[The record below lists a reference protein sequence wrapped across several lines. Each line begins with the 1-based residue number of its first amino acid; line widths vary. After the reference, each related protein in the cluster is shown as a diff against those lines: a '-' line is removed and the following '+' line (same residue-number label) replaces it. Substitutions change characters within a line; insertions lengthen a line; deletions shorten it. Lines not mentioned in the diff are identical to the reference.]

1 MFTGLVEE
9 VGTIGGIVERGG
21 NHRITINAPATA
33 KELQQG
39 NSVAVSGVCLT
50 ALDITP
56 QSFCADLAAETWR
69 LTSFSR
75 VTQGALVNLEL
86 PLKADGRMGG
96 HMVQGHVDGTGR
108 FVGLEPIVDAD
119 DFWLLIDIPENL
131 EKYVVFK
138 GSIAIEGISL
148 TVAKLEG
155 LRLTI
160 AIIPHTVKMTN
171 LASLKPGDPVNI
183 ETDIVAKYLEKW
195 THRDEQS
202 GALTVERLVA
212 LAPTPRSDTPCEE
225 GFAKRLLDRRNVL
238 NPGICRS
245 TSSTT
250 RLPDASICSWGMEYS
265 LMGTAGILS
274 PSLDFTSRRCRE
286 GAGLRTTCKFSTAER
301 ALISIEKLEKP
312 G

>member
-9 VGTIGGIVERGG
+9 VGTIASIVERGG
-21 NHRITINAPATA
+21 NHRITINAPNTA
-33 KELQQG
+33 KELKEG

-50 ALDITP
+50 ALDIKP
-56 QSFCADLAAETWR
+56 ASFCADLAAETWSR
-69 LTSFSR
+69 TSLSR
-75 VTQGALVNLEL
+75 ITDGAQVNLEL

-96 HMVQGHVDGTGR
+96 HMVQGHVDGVAR
-108 FVGLEPIVDAD
+108 FVALEPIANAD
-119 DFWLLIDIPENL
+119 DFWLLLDIPEDL

-195 THRDEQS
+195 VSRDQGTS
-202 GALTVERLVA
+202 SLTVERLVA
-212 LAPTPRSDTPCEE
+212 Q
-225 GFAKRLLDRRNVL
+225 GF
-238 NPGICRS
+238 
-245 TSSTT
+245 
-250 RLPDASICSWGMEYS
+250 
-265 LMGTAGILS
+265 
-274 PSLDFTSRRCRE
+274 
-286 GAGLRTTCKFSTAER
+286 
-301 ALISIEKLEKP
+301 
-312 G
+312 

>member
-9 VGTIGGIVERGG
+9 VGTITRIVESGG
-21 NHRITINAPATA
+21 NHRITIKAPATA
-33 KELQQG
+33 KELRQG

-69 LTSFSR
+69 LTSLSR
-75 VTQGALVNLEL
+75 ITEGAQVNLEL

-108 FVGLEPIVDAD
+108 FVGLEPIANAD
-119 DFWLLIDIPENL
+119 DFWLLLDIPEDL

-160 AIIPHTVKMTN
+160 AIIPHTIKMTN
-171 LASLKPGDPVNI
+171 LKSLKPGDSVNI

-195 THRDEQS
+195 TLRDDRV
-202 GALTVERLVA
+202 ALTVDRLVA
-212 LAPTPRSDTPCEE
+212 Q
-225 GFAKRLLDRRNVL
+225 GF
-238 NPGICRS
+238 
-245 TSSTT
+245 
-250 RLPDASICSWGMEYS
+250 
-265 LMGTAGILS
+265 
-274 PSLDFTSRRCRE
+274 
-286 GAGLRTTCKFSTAER
+286 
-301 ALISIEKLEKP
+301 
-312 G
+312 